1 MSEKSDSQLPDID
14 DELKRMLD
22 AYYNTTTIK
31 EKRKSIRAECT
42 KIDSKVASI
51 NFKGDP
57 NLIDPSV
64 NNKYELLKKIA
75 SDDPDYSS
83 YDKVMDLHHRA
94 TTSVVQKRCKS
105 GKCTCRNQMFEV
117 LWDIMIKLEMP
128 DMFINKSVIGH
139 YGGRISQGPEPIKDI
154 NKYFKG
160 QIIKT
165 SKGGGISDITF
176 SIGSVNDRVNAC
188 EGFPKNTYEINDIWD
203 FNNIIAIDADGK
215 IIKVDRN
222 QLINIGDIIE
232 KIKLTYRENSITE
245 TINYDKREKKGKKKG
260 IIDQLSK
267 LSQFFIDRKQLEV
280 ESIKCTIKKRNAF
293 YFCSVKYFSKSKS
306 IDKYD
311 ISKLYNAYKTNPK
324 FKTTENNIV
333 IITNQSDGFTMKKLR
348 ASSTYISSQVK
359 NENIWGMDD
368 LKICFKKLKLKLKS
382 LDNDVD
388 KLFKATEKNILIP
401 RFHQELFVQNTKA
414 IIEDGTPLSN
424 NFIWGAVARSGK
436 TYMAARFLQV
446 CKDKYKN
453 ILIITPFPTETLNQ
467 WKEVFAN
474 FTGFDDYKIICPK
487 CKSKS
492 LKLGP
497 KNIFIFSKQTLEK
510 LSGKKLKDLG
520 DDFSSKCEYKK
531 TTIESIKCYLLGEF
545 TDNDGHS
552 CTPPGA
558 DLVFYDE
565 AHQGGTTETSENI
578 LKQYLS
584 NKCIKIFLTA
594 TYLKLIS
601 EHLSTTMITPTKNQ
615 CVWSYEDIMIGKRS
629 FSELKE
635 ILVKSRFS
643 KKIVQ
648 QTLDTLQDNFDISE
662 DYIQDSYSSFPEI
675 HTLTSQLDS
684 KELGYITAQI
694 DGGQKGAEFNMVK
707 LLEMDKKNKGEFKYK
722 TNVVGLLNYIQPLRP
737 WREES
742 DTKESKILDGV
753 TDDQRK
759 KSWNSN
765 LRGRTIYERI
775 KAISERTGNT
785 TNPLCD
791 RSAFN
796 PNTQLWFLPIG
807 RGKKED
813 DNNAS
818 LGIQI
823 CMAKLICKHRELGR
837 NYDVMLISSKKK
849 HTLRDTFTREEEK
862 RIIVK
867 CLGNAN
873 NDIKECIRVQEVESY
888 KKGRGLIILANKK
901 LTTGVTLKCVDIII
915 LLDEI
920 KSHDL
925 NFQKIFRALTE
936 RKDKKIGFVV
946 DLNPQRIIQLFY
958 KYGSEVIKHKRSN
971 TKKIEHLI
979 DLFHIDEDF
988 YTLTEET
995 PEDTWLNKQQKLLKD
1010 FNKYIDFSVIEKS
1023 YSKDFTEIFSD
1034 DYFKNPA
1041 GEAILGAMSEDHNET
1056 TQVVKVGVKSQNQSV
1071 PKADPEQSDGRDD
1084 GHSADGAAAST
1095 NDDEEKAGSESVLSI
1110 AQMIAIKQRNTIQ
1123 NFKKIAQELL
1133 GIIAILSECSLEPEP
1148 SSISEE
1154 GDDVDF
1160 NEEIKKILDPEDA
1173 DNPDKVLYTAVETIA
1188 IRHVLHREVIKKII
1202 AFINEPSVIE
1212 KISPYYRS
1220 MITEIGDIKKDHEW
1234 EKLLNYINHKLQ
1246 PTKKGRESRGEIF
1259 TPLKLITTMLDKLD
1273 KYYKK
1278 TNNTTKSIFTN
1289 KTLTWLDPANGI
1301 GNFPLVVY
1309 MKLMTGLENEFPVKT
1324 ERHNHIIRKML
1335 YMVEFKKTNVNISR
1349 KIFGEDANII
1359 KRSFLKLDSPS
1370 WPTNKKG
1377 VKWPKKF
1384 SIVMG
1389 NPPYNIDGVGKHG
1402 KKNMDT
1408 KFTTEVLNK
1417 YLKSDGFLL
1426 FITKTTWKGLKCKG
1440 HADIKNKKILYI
1452 NTLGFWKGW
1461 DANAYVNYFIIH
1473 NTLPV
1478 YPYSADLEFNKKCE
1492 SALIFKDMNIYSSKL
1507 KFIKLLLKLKK
1518 KYGNLENVSRG
1529 FNRDGGYSN
1538 YLRVSHS
1545 KAPGSDKPKV
1555 CHISELIKDNND
1567 KYYLIPEPNKLMIL
1581 FFKELFPEMRR
1592 LGLFNGFSTSK
1603 SLFLDIPD
1611 FNDIRAAVDI
1621 KKIAGEIL
1629 AAKYKI
1635 ETDLP
1640 TSSAHP
1646 SALSTT
1652 PTTKPESSIETR
1664 LKQVEQL
1671 GDTLAETSVIHHT
1684 ADGIRATPDLVSPK
1698 PKKIK
1703 TPTKITT
1710 KPKKSKTSPKQT
1722 GGKRNIYTK
1731 IYDPISK
1738 IYVSI
1743 FSKKG
1748 GNLIKKYSRQSNKK
1762 TNQKGGRNYNKIYNP
1777 VSKKF
1782 VKLNSSLGLKI
1793 LQKYLN

>member
-1 MSEKSDSQLPDID
+1 MSKKSDSPLPDID
-14 DELKRMLD
+14 NELMRMSE
-22 AYYNTTTIK
+22 AYYNTSSIK
-31 EKRKSIRAECT
+31 EKRKNIRAECT

-64 NNKYELLKKIA
+64 NNKYELLTKIA

-83 YDKVMDLHHRA
+83 YDKVMDLHHMA
-94 TTSVVQKRCKS
+94 TTSVVQERCKS
-105 GKCTCRNQMFEV
+105 KKCTCRNQMFEV

-139 YGGRISQGPEPIKDI
+139 YNGRISQSSEPIGAGRKE
-154 NKYFKG
+154 YFKN
-160 QIIKT
+160 QKLKT
-165 SKGGGISDITF
+165 SKGGGVSDITF
-176 SIGSVNDRVNAC
+176 SIGSVGSGGNAC
-188 EGFPKNTYEINDIWD
+188 EGLPKHTYDIKDIRD
-203 FNNIIAIDADGK
+203 FNNIITIDTDGK
-215 IIKVDRN
+215 IISVDIN

-232 KIKLTYRENSITE
+232 NLELTYTKNNITKN
-245 TINYDKREKKGKKKG
+245 INYEKGG
-260 IIDQLSK
+260 SIVELSE
-267 LSQFFIDRKQLEV
+267 FFRNKQRSDADELNV
-280 ESIKCTIKKRNAF
+280 KSIKCTIKKRNAF
-293 YFCSVKYFSKSKS
+293 YFCSVKYFNKSKS

-311 ISKLYNAYKTNPK
+311 ISKLYTAYNNNPEFRK
-324 FKTTENNIV
+324 TENNIV
-333 IITNQSDGFTMKKLR
+333 IITNQSEGFKIAKAR
-348 ASSTYISSQVK
+348 ANRKYIADQVK
-359 NENIWGMDD
+359 NESVWGEDD

-388 KLFKATEKNILIP
+388 KLFEATEKNILIP

-414 IIEDGTPLSN
+414 IIDDSTQLSK

-474 FTGFDDYKIICPK
+474 FTGFDDYNIICPK

-510 LSGKKLKDLG
+510 LKGKKLKELG
-520 DDFSSKCEYKK
+520 DDFSLCEQKK
-531 TTIESIKCYLLGEF
+531 PTTTIESIKCYLLGEF
-545 TDNDGHS
+545 TDNEGHS

-578 LKQYLS
+578 LKQYLRPGS
-584 NKCIKIFLTA
+584 GSTPACIKIFLTA

-707 LLEMDKKNKGEFKYK
+707 LLEMDKENKGEFKYK

-775 KAISERTGNT
+775 KAISEHTGNT

-807 RGKKED
+807 RGKKQD

-849 HTLRDTFTREEEK
+849 HTLQDTFTGEEEK
-862 RIIVK
+862 RIIVT
-867 CLGNAN
+867 CLGNAK

-1023 YSKDFTEIFSD
+1023 YSKDFTEIFPD
-1034 DYFKNPA
+1034 DCFENPA

-1056 TQVVKVGVKSQNQSV
+1056 TQVVNVVAKSPNQSV
-1071 PKADPEQSDGRDD
+1071 PKAGQEQSDGRDD

-1095 NDDEEKAGSESVLSI
+1095 NDDEEKAGSESVLSTP
-1110 AQMIAIKQRNTIQ
+1110 QMTDAEKKRNTIK

-1133 GIIAILSECSLEPEP
+1133 GIIAILSECSLRK
-1148 SSISEE
+1148 SDIS
-1154 GDDVDF
+1154 DDVDGDEMV
-1160 NEEIKKILDPEDA
+1160 NKIKKILEQDA
-1173 DNPDKVLYTAVETIA
+1173 DDITKVLYTAVGLIVNRYFIPSRVKGKTSEEVE
-1188 IRHVLHREVIKKII
+1188 VLRADATRRGRTVIKKII
-1202 AFINEPSVIE
+1202 AFINKASVIE
-1212 KISPYYRS
+1212 KISPYYSS
-1220 MITEIGDIKKDHEW
+1220 MISQIVDIKECGDW
-1234 EKLLNYINHKLQ
+1234 EKLLNFVNSKLT
-1246 PTKKGRESRGEIF
+1246 PTEEGRKNRGEVF
-1259 TPLKLITTMLDKLD
+1259 TPLTLVDDMLDKLPPD
-1273 KYYKK
+1273 VW
-1278 TNNTTKSIFTN
+1278 TNPNLK
-1289 KTLTWLDPANGI
+1289 WLDPTNGI
-1301 GNFPLVVY
+1301 GNYPIRVY
-1309 MKLMTGLENEFPVKT
+1309 MRLMGLLPDKT
-1324 ERHNHIIRKML
+1324 IGLRKKFKKEKERHNHII
-1335 YMVEFKKTNVNISR
+1335 
-1349 KIFGEDANII
+1349 
-1359 KRSFLKLDSPS
+1359 
-1370 WPTNKKG
+1370 
-1377 VKWPKKF
+1377 
-1384 SIVMG
+1384 
-1389 NPPYNIDGVGKHG
+1389 
-1402 KKNMDT
+1402 
-1408 KFTTEVLNK
+1408 
-1417 YLKSDGFLL
+1417 
-1426 FITKTTWKGLKCKG
+1426 
-1440 HADIKNKKILYI
+1440 
-1452 NTLGFWKGW
+1452 
-1461 DANAYVNYFIIH
+1461 
-1473 NTLPV
+1473 
-1478 YPYSADLEFNKKCE
+1478 KKC
-1492 SALIFKDMNIYSSKL
+1492 
-1507 KFIKLLLKLKK
+1507 FI
-1518 KYGNLENVSRG
+1518 
-1529 FNRDGGYSN
+1529 
-1538 YLRVSHS
+1538 
-1545 KAPGSDKPKV
+1545 
-1555 CHISELIKDNND
+1555 
-1567 KYYLIPEPNKLMIL
+1567 
-1581 FFKELFPEMRR
+1581 
-1592 LGLFNGFSTSK
+1592 
-1603 SLFLDIPD
+1603 
-1611 FNDIRAAVDI
+1611 
-1621 KKIAGEIL
+1621 
-1629 AAKYKI
+1629 
-1635 ETDLP
+1635 
-1640 TSSAHP
+1640 
-1646 SALSTT
+1646 
-1652 PTTKPESSIETR
+1652 
-1664 LKQVEQL
+1664 
-1671 GDTLAETSVIHHT
+1671 
-1684 ADGIRATPDLVSPK
+1684 
-1698 PKKIK
+1698 
-1703 TPTKITT
+1703 
-1710 KPKKSKTSPKQT
+1710 
-1722 GGKRNIYTK
+1722 
-1731 IYDPISK
+1731 
-1738 IYVSI
+1738 
-1743 FSKKG
+1743 
-1748 GNLIKKYSRQSNKK
+1748 
-1762 TNQKGGRNYNKIYNP
+1762 
-1777 VSKKF
+1777 
-1782 VKLNSSLGLKI
+1782 
-1793 LQKYLN
+1793 